1 MGYATVEEYL
11 ASFPDDVRSIVERV
25 RASIR
30 AAIPEAT
37 ERISYGVVKVE
48 SAGHHA
54 LYFGGWKK
62 HVGMYPI
69 PTLPDALEAE
79 IAPFRS
85 TEHAL
90 HFAYDSELPYELI
103 SRVAAALA
111 GPHAPKQ
118 TD

>member
-1 MGYATVEEYL
+1 MDDTTVEDYL
-11 ASFPDDVRSIVERV
+11 ASFPDHVQSILARV
-25 RASIR
+25 RASILKAVPDAR
-30 AAIPEAT
+30 

-48 SAGHHA
+48 SVGHHA
-54 LYFGGWKK
+54 LYFGGWNK

-85 TEHAL
+85 TEHAV

-111 GPHAPKQ
+111 GPNAPKQ
-118 TD
+118 LG